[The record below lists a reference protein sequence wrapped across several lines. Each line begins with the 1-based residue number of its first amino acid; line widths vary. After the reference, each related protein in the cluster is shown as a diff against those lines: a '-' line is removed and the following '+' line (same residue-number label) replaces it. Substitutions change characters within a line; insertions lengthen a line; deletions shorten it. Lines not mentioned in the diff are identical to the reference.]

1 MKPVPLLVYEWVVPI
16 TLAAGVM
23 YELRG
28 RRIPRYLEIATL
40 VGFITFALVLIA
52 VYPAARSRGP
62 SPSDV
67 AIISLLIFLSV
78 RRAGRTLQPGNKE
91 SASETG
97 GAA

>member
-1 MKPVPLLVYEWVVPI
+1 MKPLPLLVYEWVVPI
-16 TLAAGVM
+16 TLGAGVV

-28 RRIPRYLEIATL
+28 RRIPRYLEIPTL

-67 AIISLLIFLSV
+67 AIISLLILLFV
-78 RRAGRTLQPGNKE
+78 RRAGRTHQLENKE
-91 SASETG
+91 SGSEAG
-97 GAA
+97 RVA